1 MPENTTIVREL
12 LATFV
17 FVICNL
23 GAILLYVKN
32 GTLTSEKTEVP
43 AMRKRATWSLVLQIA
58 SAVFVRDVVAGKLGI
73 LESIQSSGIYEFIFS
88 VVIILIDMTIV
99 AVIAGYLI
107 KRRQEA
113 MSK

>member
-12 LATFV
+12 LASFV

-32 GTLTSEKTEVP
+32 GTLTSEKSAAP
-43 AMRKRATWSLVLQIA
+43 AVRKRAIWSLVLQIFGT
-58 SAVFVRDVVAGKLGI
+58 VFIRDIITAKLGI
-73 LESIQSSGIYEFIFS
+73 LEVIQSSFVYEIIAS
-88 VVIILIDMTIV
+88 TVIILIDMTIV